1 MEWMMDRII
10 YRHIQSCFGS
20 HCTSMW
26 NHEGWEM
33 ATCLGLADWQCSSW
47 RWEWGAHHSDACGA
61 RWSTPSG
68 RCPRGS
74 WSSCHCGAV
83 ATDAAGRW
91 LPWAASESLPVGSHW
106 WNLWQHCS
114 HRRSTRGGSWSPP
127 CTHWYTSPPC
137 SHPRRGRPHSA
148 WRMSKPRC
156 SRCRCPGIQGCPGS
170 LLGQQTR
177 GSPAGGGYG
186 SDLRSGQRPPSQW
199 ASLEALESVGQWAGF
214 QAAEIQGGGEE
225 RRQVQLCFD
234 YLWDSSHSNMVL
246 LFFDKACS
254 MRDVPYA
261 SNWARLWGWMV
272 LQRSWLTRKILSF

>member
-1 MEWMMDRII
+1 MEWVMDRII

-74 WSSCHCGAV
+74 WSSCHCGA
-83 ATDAAGRW
+83 AAMDAAGRW

-114 HRRSTRGGSWSPP
+114 HRRSTHGGSWSPP
-127 CTHWYTSPPC
+127 CIHWYTSPPC

-156 SRCRCPGIQGCPGS
+156 SRCRCPGTQGCPGS
-170 LLGQQTR
+170 LLGQQTQ

-234 YLWDSSHSNMVL
+234 YL
-246 LFFDKACS
+246 
-254 MRDVPYA
+254 
-261 SNWARLWGWMV
+261 
-272 LQRSWLTRKILSF
+272 